1 MSHPAVGEHLNRH
14 YVSAFQKIATFRKIG
29 QAKVG
34 GNVASYFCTADG
46 EVLHILAGPI
56 DAHTFLREARWT
68 TETYNL
74 AQLENQKTP
83 GQLRAF
89 FRKAHLDR
97 LQQEYRV
104 RVPVERLPQEANV
117 STRAVGELLDQNA
130 QLNPMGRVHLLLAV
144 APLARI
150 EQVYQPVFEKIL
162 NEKISTN
169 PVAVR

>member
-1 MSHPAVGEHLNRH
+1 MSHPAVGEYLNRH

-34 GNVASYFCTADG
+34 GNVASYFCTSDG
-46 EVLHILAGPI
+46 EVLHILPGPI
-56 DAHTFLREARWT
+56 DPHTFLREARWAN
-68 TETYNL
+68 ETYNL
-74 AQLENQKTP
+74 AQLENKKA
-83 GQLRAF
+83 GDLRAF

-97 LQQEYRV
+97 LQQEHRV
-104 RVPVERLPQEANV
+104 NVPVERLPEEANV

-130 QLNPMGRVHLLLAV
+130 RLNTPGRVHLLLAV

-150 EQVYQPVFEKIL
+150 EHVYQSVFEKIL
-162 NEKISTN
+162 NERISTN